1 MMSYLFVLDILHL
14 SFVFDIY
21 ILNMCSVSIF
31 CQTHSFFLCFSFVHL
46 CQDSR
51 QTTSGIFDLLQA
63 QLDCQSLWEL
73 CQTRPKNK
81 QQPTGQVHDDSS
93 PLINWVHDSSCHL
106 LIYSGCLLHFATVPI
121 NSKSGLVH
129 MVW

>member
-14 SFVFDIY
+14 SFVFDIFWT
-21 ILNMCSVSIF
+21 CAVWVFSVRL
-31 CQTHSFFLCFSFVHL
+31 TVFFLCFSFVHL

-73 CQTRPKNK
+73 CQTRPKTK
-81 QQPTGQVHDDSS
+81 QQPTGQVHDDSW

-106 LIYSGCLLHFATVPI
+106 LI
-121 NSKSGLVH
+121 
-129 MVW
+129 